1 MVEDVV
7 GCIDVL
13 RVGGALML
21 LVVVLGFDGAFD
33 ADSTR
38 VSN

>member
-1 MVEDVV
+1 VRFIE
-7 GCIDVL
+7 VL

-21 LVVVLGFDGAFD
+21 FAVVLVFDGAFE

-38 VSN
+38 ASN